1 MFSFSFFRALLPHE
15 VSLSLLSPSSDHCT
29 AVVLSSQGIVGFAT
43 DIIRFVWLN
52 LFFFFFFFLPI
63 PAYPLRRVIAGRCVG
78 VSDREKEREGEKQRT
93 RPRQSHFSTHSLHA
107 TLLYK
112 SSLSFQGCSPII
124 ICTFTLRQH
133 FL

>member
-52 LFFFFFFFLPI
+52 LFFFLFANPRL
-63 PAYPLRRVIAGRCVG
+63 
-78 VSDREKEREGEKQRT
+78 SSEK
-93 RPRQSHFSTHSLHA
+93 SHCRMVC
-107 TLLYK
+107 
-112 SSLSFQGCSPII
+112 GCE
-124 ICTFTLRQH
+124 
-133 FL
+133 